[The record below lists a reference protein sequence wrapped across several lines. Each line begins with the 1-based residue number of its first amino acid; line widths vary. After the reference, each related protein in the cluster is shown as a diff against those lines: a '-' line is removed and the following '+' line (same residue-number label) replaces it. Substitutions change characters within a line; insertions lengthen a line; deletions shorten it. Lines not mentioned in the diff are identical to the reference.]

1 MEGKGTR
8 KRRPFRVALCGQM
21 PPYINIKN
29 LALQRMLNVVL
40 GLSGSAWG
48 AHLWEQALALRP
60 RPWPKAALGPAPERT
75 QSRQRRRGQVAPG
88 SVWLLWGPWLSC
100 DLGDPMGRWGGSL
113 GGALPRAMVSKFNRV
128 VRIDRFLGGF
138 EVAPLH
144 FGRCH
149 AFSIPGTG
157 RACSRAAQPRSPFL
171 DGAASADRWIPDRPG
186 LRARTGRKSPAQ
198 ALRS

>member
-1 MEGKGTR
+1 MALR
-8 KRRPFRVALCGQM
+8 ALCSQI

-100 DLGDPMGRWGGSL
+100 DLGDPIGRWGGSL
-113 GGALPRAMVSKFNRV
+113 GDGFPRAMVSTYF
-128 VRIDRFLGGF
+128 
-138 EVAPLH
+138 P
-144 FGRCH
+144 
-149 AFSIPGTG
+149 S
-157 RACSRAAQPRSPFL
+157 
-171 DGAASADRWIPDRPG
+171 
-186 LRARTGRKSPAQ
+186 
-198 ALRS
+198 